1 MQAAFTTA
9 LGECDVLTGVRIAK
23 FSPTARFGF
32 FKFCRKVGEF
42 AEAIGA
48 VAIDPARG
56 VRRAIVGATA
66 GAPHLVSDI
75 DAVLAGDPA
84 AIEAEVRAAGCN
96 EPYEF
101 QLHVVALKRAIA
113 EAMA

>member
-1 MQAAFTTA
+1 
-9 LGECDVLTGVRIAK
+9 
-23 FSPTARFGF
+23 
-32 FKFCRKVGEF
+32 
-42 AEAIGA
+42 
-48 VAIDPARG
+48 
-56 VRRAIVGATA
+56 
-66 GAPHLVSDI
+66 
-75 DAVLAGDPA
+75 VLAGDPA